1 MNLIEKHLSHYSHEL
16 TKNDLE
22 VIRYLNAQYN
32 SIPEMTIKELASVC
46 YTSVSTLHRV
56 IKKIGFDGFNDF
68 KYRIKDNLEDHS
80 IVRMDNEEYFQE
92 TINNIQLTKRLNEK
106 EITKV
111 AKLILEKKKRYCFGT
126 GWKQKQNVDNFS
138 TDLLY
143 YGENFTSL
151 RTIDDLHNVSANMDE
166 DSLLLVVSLSGNG
179 EDYLSEIKKY
189 TLKKGVIIS
198 ITTDSNNALSTL
210 ADYSLYYRD
219 DTLSNTKKHWN
230 SITLNFL
237 LDYLL
242 ENIVTQKA
250 NLLSFKQQ

>member
-22 VIRYLNAQYN
+22 VIRYLNVQYN
-32 SIPEMTIKELASVC
+32 TIPEMTIKELAAVC

-68 KYRIKDNLEDHS
+68 KYRIKDNMKDSS

-92 TINNIQLTKRLNEK
+92 TINNIQLTKRLNEN

-111 AKLILEKKKRYCFGT
+111 AKLILEKNKRYCFGT

-179 EDYLSEIKKY
+179 EDYLSEIKKH

-198 ITTDSNNALSTL
+198 ITTDSNNTLSTL

-219 DTLSNTKKHWN
+219 DTLNNTKKHWN

-242 ENIVTQKA
+242 ENVVTQKA
-250 NLLSFKQQ
+250 NLLYFE